1 MASFPLLTAGELD
14 AARECW
20 RAQHRTPGTAAAAL
34 AENAELAV
42 NDSRYQTPLALGLA
56 SNLFQVQSI
65 LLEASLAFA
74 CSGEERYL
82 QPVTRCLHAIADE
95 PTRKARL
102 PNEVHRAF
110 VVVGLSVAQELCGEA
125 IEQELLC
132 ETVAT
137 LTAELHH
144 AAAREEWGDR
154 VLKRNAWN
162 HTAVAFAAIGC
173 GGLLCAGRSPQA
185 GRWLD
190 DALERVGLF
199 FADGITD
206 AGMTR
211 EGLTYCGFAFRNL
224 APLLLAA
231 RNAGVWD
238 YRSPA
243 HNPHVERLRAIPRWY
258 AIETL
263 PGGRWLQPI
272 NDSYWSPKRAM
283 GGFLPTF
290 GALDPPLTAWVYD
303 TLLGARGDGSHGQD
317 RGMATSTLFESL
329 LWGPAEGGGD
339 GEGEGSRVALPEL
352 LADSVVGYVAEREWR
367 AEGGFS
373 LNCGEYIGGIHD
385 QSDNGSVTL
394 IVAGVPLLID
404 SGAANDPVEGSPSS
418 SHGHNVVLIDDR
430 GQLPS
435 GGGAGCTGTIV
446 RAERHPVASVFS
458 VDLLAAYGARR
469 YNPVGHAVRHCVYG
483 KRPFTYLLVVDDF
496 ARPDGER
503 AVFDQLFH
511 TPAVTTAT
519 HADDATVLQIEF
531 EGRACGVELRPL
543 DEEAVV
549 LDEEVCAQ
557 HDKALFHPHALWRIR
572 RERGGRAVMPTLV
585 LPLPDGHAAK
595 APSLLS
601 GTVDAEAGQVRL
613 CWQAAGEEGEDVL
626 SFTPGA
632 PAPAAFTR
640 NGRPL
645 AGAELLIAA
654 EPTARAGGRASNG
667 VLAAVS
673 RLRSAV
679 GVASEAIDERAL
691 RRRRR
696 LRRLVEGIEAFE
708 GEGGGVR
715 EGDGEREPGGGT
727 VVGMD
732 RESASSM
739 GTGTGASNGIVPNRR
754 LGRDLLEQL
763 VSFADLDPDDSV
775 LELECG
781 PGHVALALLHYLR
794 YGSYTGLD
802 ASADAVQRCQRELTP
817 RNPRFHFAQR
827 AAAQMP
833 LPCKDESLDF
843 VLIAS
848 PEAERDLSEPARV
861 LREGGAVFITT
872 ALDDGGLSE
881 SLAGVAQLSIDRSA
895 RGALAGLHA
904 QPDIVVLRRG
914 R

>member
-1 MASFPLLTAGELD
+1 MAGFPLLTPGELED
-14 AARECW
+14 ARARW
-20 RAQHRTPGTAAAAL
+20 REQHRTPGTAAAAL
-34 AENAELAV
+34 YENAELAV
-42 NDSRYQTPLALGLA
+42 GHPRFQAPLELGLA

-82 QPVTRCLHAIADE
+82 QPVTRCLHATADE
-95 PTRKARL
+95 RVRRARL

-110 VVVGLSVAQELCGEA
+110 VVVGLAVAHELCGEA
-125 IEQELLC
+125 IERELLVD
-132 ETVAT
+132 TVAT

-144 AAAREEWGDR
+144 AAAHEEWGDR

-173 GGLLCAGRSPQA
+173 GGLLCAERDPRAQE
-185 GRWLD
+185 WLAD
-190 DALERVGLF
+190 GLERVRLF

-243 HNPHVERLRAIPRWY
+243 QNSHLERLRAIPRWY

-263 PGGRWLQPI
+263 PGGHWLQPI

-290 GALDPPLTAWVYD
+290 GALDPPLTGWVYD
-303 TLLGARGDGSHGQD
+303 MLLGARGDGSHGQD
-317 RGMATSTLFESL
+317 RGMATSSLFESL
-329 LWGPAEGGGD
+329 LWASTAEAGERD
-339 GEGEGSRVALPEL
+339 GVDVELPEV
-352 LADSVVGYVAEREWR
+352 LADPVVGYVAERAGWR
-367 AEGGFS
+367 GAGGRRGASGERGPSCGDDSGGESGFS

-385 QSDNGSVTL
+385 QSDNGSITL
-394 IVAGVPLLID
+394 TVAGVPLLID

-446 RAERHPVASVFS
+446 RAERHSVASVFT
-458 VDLLAAYGARR
+458 VDMLAAYGARR
-469 YNPVGHAVRHCVYG
+469 YNPVSHAVRHCVYG
-483 KRPFTYLLVVDDF
+483 KQPFPYLLVVDDF
-496 ARPDGER
+496 ARPDGEQ
-503 AVFDQLFH
+503 AAFDQLFH
-511 TPAVTTAT
+511 TPTVKTTTRTDNAV
-519 HADDATVLQIEF
+519 VVQIEC
-531 EGRACGVELRPL
+531 EGNVCGLELRPL
-543 DEEAVV
+543 DEGAVF
-549 LDEEVCAQ
+549 LAEEIFVQ
-557 HDKALFHPHALWRIR
+557 HDKALFDPHLLWRIR
-572 RERGGRAVMPTLV
+572 RERQGRVVMPTLV
-585 LPLPDGHAAK
+585 LPLSGGPAAE
-595 APSLLS
+595 APPQVM
-601 GTVDAEAGQVRL
+601 GTVDAAAGRVRL
-613 CWQAAGEEGEDVL
+613 RWQTGGEEGEDVL

-632 PAPAAFTR
+632 ATPAAFTR
-640 NGRPL
+640 NGQPP

-654 EPTARAGGRASNG
+654 EPATHAGGRVSSG
-667 VLAAVS
+667 VVAAVS
-673 RLRSAV
+673 RLRSVV
-679 GVASEAIDERAL
+679 GGTSDAIEERAL

-696 LRRLVEGIEAFE
+696 LRRLVDGIEAFE
-708 GEGGGVR
+708 GA
-715 EGDGEREPGGGT
+715 GDSDSGNAP
-727 VVGMD
+727 D
-732 RESASSM
+732 
-739 GTGTGASNGIVPNRR
+739 RR
-754 LGRDLLEQL
+754 LGRELLEQL

-781 PGHVALALLHYLR
+781 SGHVALALLHYLR

-802 ASADAVQRCQRELTP
+802 ASADAVQWCHRELTP
-817 RNPRFHFAQR
+817 RNPRFHFAR
-827 AAAQMP
+827 RDPAQAL

-843 VLIAS
+843 VVITSLQAQ
-848 PEAERDLSEPARV
+848 RDLPELARV
-861 LREGGAVFITT
+861 LREGGSVFLTT
-872 ALDDGGLSE
+872 TLDDDELSE
-881 SLAGVAQLSIDRSA
+881 CLAGVVQLSVDRSA